1 MALTADVQ
9 WREQYASHALN
20 RKLAGVIES
29 GIYWGFEVRPA
40 GGLRVQVGL
49 GDDPDYPVS
58 VAVVERDGYSLT
70 VRLDTQETLDVPADG
85 AAYDVVLEGSY
96 VLGQQTDARL
106 KLVPAAAAHHVR
118 LARVDVPAAAEAVT
132 ADMITFDTRDVA
144 NPALN
149 IARLLTQITGLSTS
163 LIDTRARLTA
173 LEAWAV
179 TQGFDPDTE

>member
-20 RKLAGVIES
+20 RKLAGVVQA
-29 GIYWGFEVRPA
+29 GVYWGFEVTPA
-40 GGLRVQVGL
+40 GGLQLEVGL

-70 VRLDTQETLDVPADG
+70 CRMDTQELIDIPEAGRT
-85 AAYDVVLEGSY
+85 YEIVLEASY

-106 KLVPAAAAHHVR
+106 KAVPSAAEHHVV
-118 LARVDVPAAAEAVT
+118 LARVDVPSGATAIT
-132 ADMITFDTRDVA
+132 ADMITFDARDVA

-149 IARLLTQITGLSTS
+149 AAKILTQFTQLTTS
-163 LIDTRARLTA
+163 LIDVKDRLTN
-173 LEAWAV
+173 LEAWAE
-179 TQGFDPDTE
+179 TQGYTP

>member
-20 RKLAGVIES
+20 RKLAGVIEP
-29 GIYWGFEVRPA
+29 GIYWGFDVRPA
-40 GGLRVQVGL
+40 GGLQIEVGL

-70 VRLDTQETLDVPADG
+70 VRLDTQEALDIPQAG
-85 AAYDVVLEGSY
+85 QAYDVVLEASY

-106 KLVPAAAAHHVR
+106 KVVPSAAAHHVR

-132 ADMITFDTRDVA
+132 ADMITFDIRDVA
-144 NPALN
+144 NPSLSA
-149 IARLLTQITGLSTS
+149 ARILTQFTQLTTS
-163 LIDTRARLTA
+163 LIDTRDRLTR
-173 LEAWAV
+173 LEAWAEG
-179 TQGFDPDTE
+179 QGYTP